1 MVLVELLAFPV
12 TARSILIPSSMITGR
27 LLSGRDFD

>member
-12 TARSILIPSSMITGR
+12 TARSMLIPSSMITGR
-27 LLSGRDFD
+27 NSGYITVW